1 VQSFLLGQPQ
11 LRRILGHPDLSQ
23 LRQRVT
29 ASYHLGPMSEAE
41 TAEYVLHRMELAGWR
56 LDPSIE
62 LSALSEI
69 HRFTDGVPR
78 RINTLCTRILLFA
91 ALEDLHHID
100 AAAVNIVHEDLEAE
114 FAQVVEEEPD
124 DSSWTSRLEWR
135 RREADHS
142 S

>member
-1 VQSFLLGQPQ
+1 

-62 LSALSEI
+62 LSALSAI

-100 AAAVNIVHEDLEAE
+100 AAAVNIVQEDLEAE

-124 DSSWTSRLEWR
+124 DGSWNSRLEWR